1 MVSKS
6 PVDVYTIYPILL
18 KTVNF
23 FEGRKLQVGTKME
36 RGNQFCE
43 SGFADVHMDFI
54 MGELNGTLAPEADI
68 PESEVAGDCNRNV
81 GGGTRERMVDFMY
94 DYFTTE
100 DYLIDSLSLFGPT
113 TTTMLVTPLMQHFG
127 GGLFYKPEDCTD
139 YLLEDVPEVCQVF
152 KAGRLAYTCLKVF
165 YFTQLPITKMTVLS
179 RSGKPIAPSFFRT
192 IVTSIS
198 MGLPWRKRKS
208 TVTLSRQ

>member
-1 MVSKS
+1 M
-6 PVDVYTIYPILL
+6 
-18 KTVNF
+18 
-23 FEGRKLQVGTKME
+23 
-36 RGNQFCE
+36 NQFCGD
-43 SGFADVHMDFI
+43 GFADVHMDFI
-54 MGELNGTLAPEADI
+54 LGELNGTLAPEADI
-68 PESEVAGDCNRNV
+68 PEREVAGDCNRNV

-113 TTTMLVTPLMQHFG
+113 TTTMLVTPLMVFYG
-127 GGLFYKPEDCTD
+127 GGVFYKKEDCKD
-139 YLLEDVPEVCQVF
+139 YFLEDVPEVCQVF

-198 MGLPWRKRKS
+198 MRLPWRKRTS
-208 TVTLSRQ
+208 TVTLSRPWPMVRTVIQGISSGSFRTAGGRGGGRLAT